1 MIGSLNLPIA
11 KGNAKTYVFTGAA
24 NDGTLDPASGTARG
38 VGHTT
43 WQKPAGINFVYG
55 LLIGPGTGG
64 GGGHSF
70 GAGTAGGGGGG
81 GTPGPVLQF
90 LQPAYLVPDILLV
103 TVGRG
108 GRGGA
113 AGTAGTLPNSFATTL
128 LYPTKV
134 LGNTNYGTSTNTIY
148 AAPSGF
154 YGFAGTPSGRAGSAV
169 AGGNGGSAG
178 GNLGTTSQPGIAGFS
193 NFSLT
198 SAPGGF
204 NGGFAAAGTNAT
216 FLGRPQGGAG
226 GGGVSGSI
234 AYAGGNALGP
244 TTSVNSIWSRDLSGG
259 ANTGVA
265 GEDGVT
271 LFEPTLFSLPGAG
284 GGATLTGTGG
294 KGGKGGIGCGGGGGG
309 AGPTGGAGGDG
320 GDGLAILVCW

>member
-11 KGNAKTYVFTGAA
+11 KGNAKTYIFPA
-24 NDGTLDPASGTARG
+24 NDGTIDPASGTTRG

-64 GGGHSF
+64 GGGYSF

-81 GTPGPVLQF
+81 GIPGAVTQF
-90 LQPAYLVPDILLV
+90 VQPAYLMPDTIIV
-103 TVGRG
+103 SVGRG
-108 GRGGA
+108 GKGGA
-113 AGTAGTLPNSFATTL
+113 AGTAGTLPNNYTTTL

-134 LGNTNYGTSTNTIY
+134 LGNTNYGANVNTIY
-148 AAPSGF
+148 AATTGF
-154 YGFAGTPSGRAGSAV
+154 YGYSGTQSGRAGSAV

-178 GNLGTTSQPGIAGFS
+178 GSLGTTQQPGIAGFS
-193 NFSLT
+193 NFVTNAALT
-198 SAPGGF
+198 GF
-204 NGGFAAAGTNAT
+204 NGGFAAAGTAAT

-226 GGGVSGSI
+226 GGGVSAGV
-234 AYAGGNALGP
+234 AYAGGNVLGP
-244 TTSVNSIWSRDLSGG
+244 TTSNLSIWSRDLSGG

-271 LFEPTLFSLPGAG
+271 LFEPTFFSLPGAG

-294 KGGKGGIGCGGGGGG
+294 NGGKGGIGCGGGGGG
-309 AGPTGGAGGDG
+309 AGPTGGRGGDG
-320 GDGLAILVCW
+320 GDGLVILVCW